1 MLLSRSIRFSKFRRS
16 SFRGAIVSSG
26 VVAFAGLGDALLY
39 PVLPIYGKEMGFSV
53 FAIGL
58 LLSINRFVRIIAN
71 TPIANIVAKFGMRK
85 VLIICSGLAV
95 VTTIFY
101 GIEWGVA
108 SFFIARILWGLSYS
122 GLKIASLN
130 YAAQVKSASGLAFG
144 ISRSINS
151 LGALF
156 TLLFCPM
163 LIASVG
169 VKNGFFVIAA
179 ISLVGVMLAFSLPSL
194 NTSLPTEKVKTY
206 KTFYPDPVNLLV
218 FILSVAIDGILVVAL
233 SYLLMNK
240 YSSTD
245 QLLAFVAFYLLLKR
259 LFLFCLSLISGILT
273 LKIRVIKLFNFS
285 IVACFLGTLLI
296 AFNYVIGGMLLA
308 FLFNAIVVTFSP
320 LVAIQLQKGKQNS
333 LQAISSVST
342 WWDLGAATGAFV
354 GIFLVE
360 KLGSQNLFFILSF
373 LIVILFT
380 TFFNKYIFQNGK
392 ADRAAL

>member
-1 MLLSRSIRFSKFRRS
+1 MLNKSIRFSKFRSS

-53 FAIGL
+53 FVIGL
-58 LLSINRFVRIIAN
+58 LLSVNRFVRIIAN

-95 VTTIFY
+95 ITTIFY
-101 GIEWGVA
+101 GIEWGLA

-130 YAAQVKSASGLAFG
+130 YAAQVKNASGLAFG

-163 LIASVG
+163 LITSVG
-169 VKNGFFVIAA
+169 VKNGFFTVAA
-179 ISLVGVMLAFSLPSL
+179 ISLVGVILAFSLPSL
-194 NTSLPTEKVKTY
+194 NTGLPTDRVKTY

-218 FILSVAIDGILVVAL
+218 FILSVGIDGILVVAL
-233 SYLLMNK
+233 SYLLMDK

-273 LKIRVIKLFNFS
+273 LKIQVIKLFNFS

-296 AFNYVIGGMLLA
+296 AFNYITAGILLA

-320 LVAIQLQKGKQNS
+320 LVAIQLQKGRQNS

-373 LIVILFT
+373 LIVILFI

>member
-53 FAIGL
+53 FVIGL
-58 LLSINRFVRIIAN
+58 LLSVNRFVRIIAN

-85 VLIICSGLAV
+85 VLIVCSGLAV
-95 VTTIFY
+95 ITTIFY

-144 ISRSINS
+144 LSRSINS

-163 LIASVG
+163 LIAAVG

-179 ISLVGVMLAFSLPSL
+179 ISLIGVMLAFSLPSL
-194 NTSLPTEKVKTY
+194 NISLPTEKVKTY

-233 SYLLMNK
+233 SHLLMDK

-245 QLLAFVAFYLLLKR
+245 QLLTFVAFYLLLKR

-296 AFNYVIGGMLLA
+296 AFNYVIAGMLLA

-373 LIVILFT
+373 LIVILFI